1 MSTEPEVKATLD
13 LSGIVCPENYVR
25 TLLAMEELDAGEV
38 LAVILEGYEAMTN
51 VPRSLKMDGQTI
63 VKVERLGEEKI
74 RLLVK
79 KTARL

>member
-1 MSTEPEVKATLD
+1 VKATLD
-13 LSGIVCPENYVR
+13 LLGVVCPENYVQ
-25 TLLAMEELDAGEV
+25 TLLALEELEAGEILSV
-38 LAVILEGYEAMTN
+38 VLEGYEAIAN
-51 VPRSLKMDGQTI
+51 VPRSLKADGQTI